1 MASRFGDLAGWAVRH
16 SRLILVVSTLFA
28 IGAAVAATQ
37 LPTDAATDTLV
48 DSDTAS
54 YQATQ
59 QVKRDFGEEPVV
71 ILAEG
76 DLQRLV
82 LTSNLAR
89 LLRLEGCLSGKVP
102 EGAEPIPG
110 PCSELAELD
119 PVRSVVGPATFL
131 NEAIIQIDRQLE
143 RLAATTPPARLRE
156 LLLRIAARYGI
167 TSAPSLSNPDFLA
180 AIVFDL
186 RKARGTPKA
195 RLAYLF
201 PNGHSAQVILRL
213 RPDLTESERHDAIE
227 TIRAVVRDPVAR
239 KQCEFKGKPERCFQ
253 LQGGRYV
260 ISGVPVV
267 VDGVTRALKDALLVL
282 LGVAVVVMAIV
293 LLLVFRS
300 RFRLLPLAIALAA
313 SAITFGLF
321 SLLGG
326 SLTMASI
333 AVLPILIGLA
343 VDYAIQLQAR
353 YDEAIALGA
362 SPGVDAARLAAAGG
376 GPTIA
381 IACFATAAGF
391 LALGL
396 SPVPMVRSFGLF
408 LVIGVAISFALAFLA
423 GFAALSLRSLGGGR
437 GVPRRSGVLFFAR
450 TTWRER
456 TAPRRKTQ
464 QAEGHPFPLRQQA
477 LVQRVLAFGQAHP
490 GRVLGIGLVLA
501 VIGWGVGTQIET
513 ETNIQALAPQS
524 VEAVRELNEL
534 QDATGVSGE
543 LDVSVEAPDLT
554 DPATIRW
561 MAGFKRRALRA
572 GGFSGAEPSCRDAE
586 ICPGPALSD
595 FVTGGSLTGP
605 TGPLTQKSISAALSQ
620 IPAYDL
626 RQVATVDP
634 KTGSPAGT
642 ALLGFG
648 IRAQSLEDQQA
659 LIDRIRGEIGTPGEK
674 GGPPPGV
681 QVELAGLPV
690 IAASAAGD
698 LSDSRYLLTLA
709 GLVAVAL
716 ALLLAYRSLSRALVP
731 LVPVVLAT
739 GWSALV
745 LWISQVP
752 LNPMSAALGA
762 LTIAIATEFSV
773 ILAARFRQERGAGRE
788 LGAAL
793 RRRLRTD
800 WRGGA
805 GIGRH
810 RHRRVRGADRQ
821 RRADAAGVRLCHR
834 DRPCCGVAR
843 SARRAARRIGLGRE
857 VGAAVKDRYSIL
869 VGLLFVA
876 IVAVALIHGVPGGGG
891 TLGLD
896 EQPARWALPEF
907 AVPVAAGKLEGDAN
921 VAQDDC
927 SSAALP
933 CPADARRTPAC
944 RLRTPEA
951 IRVCDLFDRPLVISF
966 WFSKGGNCV
975 DQQDVVSRLY
985 SRYRGRVNFLS
996 LDIRDDRDTVREL
1009 VRQRRWTMPVGYDR
1023 DGAVASLY
1031 RVGGCP
1037 TFAYAYPGGT
1047 LESASIGDLDAA
1059 ELTRPDRA
1067 LAEGERNR

>member
-16 SRLILVVSTLFA
+16 SRPILVVSTLLA

-48 DSDTAS
+48 DPDTAS
-54 YQATQ
+54 YRATQ
-59 QVKRDFGEEPVV
+59 EVRRDFGEEPVV
-71 ILAEG
+71 VLAEG

-82 LTSNLAR
+82 LTSNLGR

-102 EGAEPIPG
+102 TGAKPIPG
-110 PCSELAELD
+110 PCAELAELD

-131 NEAIIQIDRQLE
+131 NEAVIQIDRQLE
-143 RLAATTPPARLRE
+143 RLAATTPPAQLRE
-156 LLLRIAARYGI
+156 LLLQIAARYGI

-201 PNGHSAQVILRL
+201 PNGQSAQVILRL
-213 RPDLTESERHDAIE
+213 RPDLTESERHRAIE
-227 TIRAVVRDPVAR
+227 TIKAVVRDPVAR

-253 LQGGRYV
+253 LHGGRYV

-293 LLLVFRS
+293 LRLVFRS
-300 RFRLLPLAIALAA
+300 RFRLLPLAIAPAAA
-313 SAITFGLF
+313 SLTFGLF
-321 SLLGG
+321 GLLGG

-353 YDEAIALGA
+353 YDEAIAIGA
-362 SPGVDAARLAAAGG
+362 GPGVDAARLAASGG

-381 IACFATAAGF
+381 IACLATGAGF
-391 LALGL
+391 LALQL
-396 SPVPMVRSFGLF
+396 SPTPMVRSFGL
-408 LVIGVAISFALAFLA
+408 LLLGGIAIAFALAFVA
-423 GFAALSLRSLGGGR
+423 GFAALSLRREAGAR
-437 GVPRRSGVLFFAR
+437 GAPPLAGFFALR
-450 TTWRER
+450 RFSLAER
-456 TAPRRKTQ
+456 AVRKTGRR
-464 QAEGHPFPLRQQA
+464 AHPGHPSLPPWL
-477 LVQRVLAFGQAHP
+477 QRVLTVGQAHP
-490 GRVLGIGLVLA
+490 QRVLGVGLALA
-501 VIGWGVGTQIET
+501 IVGWGLGTQIET
-513 ETNIQALAPQS
+513 QTDIRQLAPQN

-543 LDVSVEAPDLT
+543 LDVSVKAPDLT

-572 GGFSGAEPSCRDAE
+572 GGFSGAEPSCQEAE

-595 FVTGGSLTGP
+595 FVTGGSLTGT
-605 TGPLTQKSISAALSQ
+605 TGPLTRKGVQAALSQ

-626 RQVATVDP
+626 KQVATVNP
-634 KTGSPAGT
+634 GTRLPAGT

-659 LIDRIRGEIGTPGEK
+659 LIDRIRGEVGEPGEK

-681 QVELAGLPV
+681 RVELAGLPV
-690 IAASAAGD
+690 IAASAASD
-698 LSDSRYLLTLA
+698 LSDSRYLLTIA

-716 ALLLAYRSLSRALVP
+716 VLLLVYRSFSRALVP
-731 LVPVVLAT
+731 LLPVVLAT

-745 LWISQVP
+745 LWISHVP

-793 RRRLRTD
+793 AGAYTRT
-800 WRGGA
+800 
-805 GIGRH
+805 
-810 RHRRVRGADRQ
+810 
-821 RRADAAGVRLCHR
+821 
-834 DRPCCGVAR
+834 
-843 SARRAARRIGLGRE
+843 
-857 VGAAVKDRYSIL
+857 GAAVMASGATAIAGFAVLIASDVRML
-869 VGLLFVA
+869 REFGFVTV
-876 IVAVALIHGVPGGGG
+876 IDLAVALLGV
-891 TLGLD
+891 LV
-896 EQPARWALPEF
+896 ALP
-907 AVPVAAGKLEGDAN
+907 
-921 VAQDDC
+921 
-927 SSAALP
+927 AAL
-933 CPADARRTPAC
+933 
-944 RLRTPEA
+944 
-951 IRVCDLFDRPLVISF
+951 V
-966 WFSKGGNCV
+966 
-975 DQQDVVSRLY
+975 
-985 SRYRGRVNFLS
+985 
-996 LDIRDDRDTVREL
+996 
-1009 VRQRRWTMPVGYDR
+1009 
-1023 DGAVASLY
+1023 
-1031 RVGGCP
+1031 
-1037 TFAYAYPGGT
+1037 
-1047 LESASIGDLDAA
+1047 
-1059 ELTRPDRA
+1059 
-1067 LAEGERNR
+1067 LAERWGRG